1 MIRQARDRKPDDPF
15 ARALRR
21 SHGEP
26 EAEGTRAAA
35 AFALVAE
42 KVHQPHRQL
51 TRIMETAEE
60 ISKVTAESTKS
71 SPTGENM
78 ASQQDRDA
86 RQDQGSRTEAARFS
100 VLDRSRTREGHTD
113 AEALRDTVRLAR
125 ELEGLGYHRFW
136 VSEHH
141 GVPGVA
147 GSAPTVLAAAV
158 AAATRTIRVGTGGV
172 MLPNHQPLVVAEQ
185 FGVLESLFPGRI
197 DMGLGRSVGFTDG
210 VRKALGRDKGVA
222 EDFAGQLEELLGWF
236 RGTSPTGVHA
246 RPSEGLT
253 VPPFVLAM
261 GEGAT
266 IAARAGLPM
275 VIGDL
280 RNREKMRRGID
291 HYRARFRPSPWAP
304 EPYVVVSGTIAVAAT
319 PQEARRLL
327 VPEAWSMAYSR
338 THGTFPPLPPAERV
352 EALTMSAKER
362 GLYES
367 GLAGHL
373 AGTEEQVA
381 HELATLLK
389 ETGAQ
394 EVLVTTSTYDREAL
408 LDSYRRLARI
418 ITGVPLA

>member
-1 MIRQARDRKPDDPF
+1 MSSVI
-15 ARALRR
+15 
-21 SHGEP
+21 
-26 EAEGTRAAA
+26 AA
-35 AFALVAE
+35 
-42 KVHQPHRQL
+42 
-51 TRIMETAEE
+51 T
-60 ISKVTAESTKS
+60 
-71 SPTGENM
+71 
-78 ASQQDRDA
+78 
-86 RQDQGSRTEAARFS
+86 RFS
-100 VLDRSRTREGHTD
+100 VLDRSRTRAGRPH
-113 AEALRDTVRLAR
+113 AEALRDTVRLAQ
-125 ELEGLGYHRFW
+125 ELEALGYHRFW

-210 VRKALGRDKGVA
+210 VRRALGRDKGDA
-222 EDFAGQLEELLGWF
+222 EDFAAQLRELLDWF
-236 RGTSPTGVHA
+236 AGTSPTGVHA
-246 RPSEGLT
+246 RPAEGLT

-261 GEGAT
+261 GEGAA

-280 RNREKMRRGID
+280 RNRERMLRGID
-291 HYRARFRPSPWAP
+291 RYRAEFRPSAWAA
-304 EPYVVVSGTIAVAAT
+304 EPYVVISGTIAVAGT
-319 PQEARRLL
+319 PEQARRLL

-338 THGTFPPLPPAERV
+338 THGTFPPLEPAERV
-352 EALTMSAKER
+352 EARTMTAKER
-362 GLYES
+362 DLYAS
-367 GLAGHL
+367 GLTGHI

-381 HELATLLK
+381 HELETVLK

-394 EVLVTTSTYDREAL
+394 EVLVTTSTYDRAAL

-418 ITGVPLA
+418 VTGRRP